1 MDHMRTCTS
10 ARTTQK
16 RRRHSLTLSNIPYRK
31 MAACS
36 VMLLGSLP
44 AACPAAFPPACLPA
58 YLLPAYVLAYH
69 PAAYLPT
76 FLPACCLLTYAC
88 LLPAYLHA
96 PCLPT
101 CSLPTNLP
109 NASLQASFL
118 PP

>member
-44 AACPAAFPPACLPA
+44 AACLAAFP
-58 YLLPAYVLAYH
+58 PAYVLAYH

-101 CSLPTNLP
+101 CSLPTYLP
-109 NASLQASFL
+109 TACLQASFL
-118 PP
+118 PL